1 MNESIYNNT
10 GDENR
15 QEERSNQPRRIPK
28 NIKQVGESN
37 SSKKIYIE
45 DYVVTYIKELASK
58 EYTGLKIAV
67 LLGDCIKE
75 KDSKNIFIYGAVEV
89 NGISLETDT
98 VFSNDSWTS
107 IYEDIH
113 KYFHDIKIVGWY
125 LGGPS
130 FLLEDEE
137 RIKKIHVD
145 NFAGADKTLLRY
157 DSLENE
163 EEFYIYEHNQ
173 LKQQSGYYIYYE
185 RNEEMQNYMVDHKQG
200 EVVPDHIKESKV
212 IQGIKNEIKDQRVNE
227 NNKNIRHL
235 LYAAGTLVAVI
246 MIVIGATIINNTDS
260 IKDLQ
265 KQMKYMSG
273 NMVASDDEAG
283 DQAGEEAD
291 GKTIEVETIGGQMS
305 NGKLED
311 VVGDKDKD
319 LEVSDSDEDSA
330 ESGEKEDDS
339 TEAGEDENDSTSEA
353 NKDNQGNQ
361 TNQATQ
367 NDTTEND
374 ANSEEVASDINYVK
388 YTIQQG
394 ETLAAICR
402 KLYSSTE
409 YISLILEVN
418 EIEDQDTI
426 FYGQDIMVPEY

>member
-75 KDSKNIFIYGAVEV
+75 KDIKNIFIYGAVEV

-185 RNEEMQNYMVDHKQG
+185 RNEEMQNYMVDHKPG

-212 IQGIKNEIKDQRVNE
+212 IQGIKNEIKDQRVHE

-235 LYAAGTLVAVI
+235 IYAAGTLVAVI

-265 KQMKYMSG
+265 RQLNNMSG
-273 NMVASDDEAG
+273 NMVASDDEE
-283 DQAGEEAD
+283 DQVGEEGKEAD
-291 GKTIEVETIGGQMS
+291 DKTIEVETIGGQMT
-305 NGKLED
+305 NGKLDD

-319 LEVSDSDEDSA
+319 SEVSDSDDDST
-330 ESGEKEDDS
+330 ESGEKEDGS
-339 TEAGEDENDSTSEA
+339 SEAGKEGNDSTSQA
-353 NKDNQGNQ
+353 NNDNQENE
-361 TNQATQ
+361 TSKD
-367 NDTTEND
+367 DTTETD

-402 KLYSSTE
+402 KLYNSTE
-409 YISLILEVN
+409 YLSLILEVN

>member
-10 GDENR
+10 GDEKR
-15 QEERSNQPRRIPK
+15 QEERSNPPRRIPK

-58 EYTGLKIAV
+58 EYTGFKIAV
-67 LLGDCIKE
+67 LLGDSIKE
-75 KDSKNIFIYGAVEV
+75 KDTKNIFIYGAVEV

-130 FLLEDEE
+130 FLLEDED
-137 RIKKIHVD
+137 RIKKIHID

-157 DSLENE
+157 DSLEDE

-173 LKQQSGYYIYYE
+173 LKLQSGYYIYYE
-185 RNEEMQNYMVDHKQG
+185 RNEEMQNYMVDHKPG
-200 EVVPDHIKESKV
+200 EVIPSHVKESKV
-212 IQGIKNEIKDQRVNE
+212 IQTVKNELKDQRVYE
-227 NNKNIRHL
+227 NNKNLRHL
-235 LYAAGTLVAVI
+235 MYAAGTLIAVI
-246 MIVIGATIINNTDS
+246 MIVIGTTIMNNTDK

-265 KQMKYMSG
+265 NQINRMSG
-273 NMVASDDEAG
+273 NIVVTEENDSQEELTSDEQEQG
-283 DQAGEEAD
+283 D
-291 GKTIEVETIGGQMS
+291 KTIEVETIGSQIS
-305 NGKLED
+305 SGKLEE
-311 VVGDKDKD
+311 VVGDEGQETNASDSKEDET
-319 LEVSDSDEDSA
+319 EVSDSEDA
-330 ESGEKEDDS
+330 AQEPEDDES
-339 TEAGEDENDSTSEA
+339 ALEEEQ
-353 NKDNQGNQ
+353 KDK
-361 TNQATQ
+361 
-367 NDTTEND
+367 ESD
-374 ANSEEVASDINYVK
+374 ASKEEQESEEVASDIEYVN

-394 ETLAAICR
+394 ETLATICL

-409 YISLILEVN
+409 YLPLILEVN
-418 EIEDQDTI
+418 SIEDQDTI
-426 FYGQDIMVPEY
+426 FYGQEIKVPAY